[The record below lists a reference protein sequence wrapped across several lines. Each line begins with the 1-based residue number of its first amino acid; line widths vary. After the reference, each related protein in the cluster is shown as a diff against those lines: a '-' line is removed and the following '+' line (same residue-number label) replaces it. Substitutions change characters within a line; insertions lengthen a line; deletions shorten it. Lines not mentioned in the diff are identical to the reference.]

1 MKITRNVMTISDLNE
16 QLNSR
21 TLIVNRIYQRN
32 NSLWPQNAMSF
43 FIDTILN
50 EFTFPKITIRQIID
64 PKTKKS
70 KREIV
75 DGQQRLTTIQKFIN
89 NEYKLTSVSSK
100 YAGFFFNDL
109 DEETQIA
116 FLGYEVSLD
125 TVTSGTDQ
133 EVLEIFR
140 RMNSYSLPLNPQEL
154 RHATYQGD
162 FKWFIFDLVERY
174 SNMLIN
180 TKVLTLKESSRMKD
194 GDLLTEIVQL
204 KIDGIISRQK
214 SKLDNLYKKYDAG
227 LPEEIKE
234 SIVEVLNLINN
245 ELTDVVSE
253 DSFKQYLFYSL
264 CSALLY
270 NKEGI
275 NIANSSTEYQPI
287 GVYYEDISM
296 VKQNIRLLLDALE
309 NEEDNNYTGSLK
321 SFVDASSSTTHSLN
335 NRLIRFEWFL
345 KALRERLF

>member
-1 MKITRNVMTISDLNE
+1 MTISDLYE

-21 TLIVNRIYQRN
+21 TLVVNKVYQRN
-32 NSLWPQNAMSF
+32 SSLWPQNAMSF

-50 EFTFPKITIRQIID
+50 GFTFPKVTIRQIID

-89 NEYKLTSVSSK
+89 NEYKLSSVSSGYSGLYFK
-100 YAGFFFNDL
+100 DL
-109 DEETQIA
+109 DEDIQIA

-125 TVTSGTDQ
+125 TITSGTEQ

-154 RHATYQGD
+154 RHATYQGE
-162 FKWFIFDLVERY
+162 FKWFIFDLVEKY
-174 SNMLIN
+174 SAMLIN
-180 TKVLTLKESSRMKD
+180 TKVLSLKESSRMKD

-204 KIDGIISRQK
+204 KIDGIVARQK
-214 SKLDNLYKKYDAG
+214 NKLDNLYKKYDEY
-227 LPEEIKE
+227 LPEEVKTSVI
-234 SIVEVLNLINN
+234 SVLDLINN
-245 ELTDVVSE
+245 ELTDILSE
-253 DSFKQYLFYSL
+253 DSFKQYLLYSL

-275 NIANSSTEYQPI
+275 RIDGALSEYQSD
-287 GVYYEDISM
+287 GVYYNDITV
-296 VKQNIRLLLDALE
+296 VKQNIRILLDSLE
-309 NEEDNNYTGSLK
+309 NEDDYYREGNFK
-321 SFVDASSSTTHSLN
+321 KFIEASSSTTHSLN
-335 NRLIRFEWFL
+335 NRIIRFEWFL
-345 KALRERLF
+345 KALQERLY